1 MTGGDAGDNGKG
13 NSMGAHLH
21 FELYKN
27 GAIVDPMQ
35 HLGSEVGDYQ
45 GDGGSSAQMV
55 VATPQMLNKMIDLL
69 KAFPPFFLAAL
80 LLAIVPG
87 QGVAMVLRQSI
98 IGGKRPAF
106 RRGR

>member
-1 MTGGDAGDNGKG
+1 
-13 NSMGAHLH
+13 
-21 FELYKN
+21 
-27 GAIVDPMQ
+27 
-35 HLGSEVGDYQ
+35 
-45 GDGGSSAQMV
+45 
-55 VATPQMLNKMIDLL
+55 MIDLL

-106 RRGR
+106 YSVLGNSSDRKSVV